1 LQSANIQLDPGT
13 LEKRAFMRQRDII
26 NRLREVRVDILSTE
40 GFLRVKRREQKEL
53 TAALLGVEKKEKK
66 S

>member
-1 LQSANIQLDPGT
+1 
-13 LEKRAFMRQRDII
+13 MRQRDII
-26 NRLREVRVDILSTE
+26 NQLREVRVDILSTE